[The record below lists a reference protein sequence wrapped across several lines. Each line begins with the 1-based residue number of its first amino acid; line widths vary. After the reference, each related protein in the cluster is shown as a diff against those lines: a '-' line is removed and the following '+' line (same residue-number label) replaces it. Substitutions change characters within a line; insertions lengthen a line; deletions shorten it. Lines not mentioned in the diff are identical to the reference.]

1 LGKLFCEVE
10 KSSSYGVEVGIAMN
24 GIIAITIT
32 IVDESS
38 IIDAVYDIFNQSF
51 QQKGWLALSLQVSGD
66 ILS

>member
-1 LGKLFCEVE
+1 
-10 KSSSYGVEVGIAMN
+10 MN

-51 QQKGWLALSLQVSGD
+51 QQKGWLAFSLHVSGD